1 VGRQVRGIQVTLAPG
16 EKKKYNNNNKNK
28 QFVNN
33 SLTQV

>member
-16 EKKKYNNNNKNK
+16 EKKKYNNNKNK

-33 SLTQV
+33 LLTQV